1 MHACLYSLLF
11 FINTLSVQVLA
22 SAISERSLSVG
33 KSLYRQLAGKRKPW
47 QDDVCMLH
55 WPVVLLY
62 PETMASDLILDFCE
76 TDLFAAHIDE
86 ISGGLWGASDR
97 VGREKVLVTGA
108 CHVHSK

>member
-1 MHACLYSLLF
+1 M
-11 FINTLSVQVLA
+11 QVLA

-33 KSLYRQLAGKRKPW
+33 KSLYRQLAGKRRPW
-47 QDDVCMLH
+47 LDDACMLH

-86 ISGGLWGASDR
+86 ISGGM
-97 VGREKVLVTGA
+97 
-108 CHVHSK
+108 